1 MAIFRFKQFAVQ
13 QDRCAMKLGT
23 DGVLLGAWA
32 RVAQA
37 PTILDIGTGTGI
49 LALMA
54 AQRQPSATIH
64 AIELDPAAAA
74 QAQDNFQQSPWAD
87 RLTAIH
93 QSLQTY
99 VRAPLLSNYDCLIS
113 NPPYYNQQQHS
124 TITDTQRALARQ
136 THALSPTALLESAA
150 LLLAPHG
157 WLSLILPI
165 RESQTWLEIATN
177 CGWWVQRRTVVH
189 PRAGKAANR
198 CLLELGRHP
207 TIAEE
212 QVLVLRQ
219 ATVTDHPHDAYTK
232 AFQNL
237 HRDFLLFL

>member
-13 QDRCAMKLGT
+13 QDHCAMKLGT

-37 PTILDIGTGTGI
+37 PTILDIGTGTGV

-64 AIELDPAAAA
+64 AVELDTAAAA
-74 QAQDNFQQSPWAD
+74 QAHDNFQQSPWAN

-93 QSLQTY
+93 QSLQNY
-99 VRAPLLSNYDCLIS
+99 VRAPLSSNYDCLIS
-113 NPPYYNQQQHS
+113 NPPYYDQQQHS
-124 TITDTQRALARQ
+124 TIPETQRALARQ
-136 THALSPTALLESAA
+136 THALGPTTLLAGAA
-150 LLLAPHG
+150 QLLAPQG
-157 WLSLILPI
+157 WFSLILPI
-165 RESQTWLEIATN
+165 RESQTWMEIATS
-177 CGWWVQRRTVVH
+177 CGWWIQRRTLVH
-189 PRAGKAANR
+189 PRVGKVANR
-198 CLLELGRHP
+198 CLLELCRYP
-207 TIAEE
+207 TTTEE

-219 ATVTDHPHDAYTK
+219 AAATEHPHDAYTETFR
-232 AFQNL
+232 AL